1 MDTSGKISEYD
12 VDRMNQLLTGLK
24 VFQCYCHVTRYILN
38 ASYDL
43 GKWNLVEPGWNRVG
57 STRLTHTWLEQPSPQ
72 VRWWSSQLFLW
83 LSWLEILSVSLSFIP
98 NYCEIIF
105 SIKIVKTW
113 SWVELSGSRESSQ
126 RHWCPSLSCMRTRY
140 KCLVDDPIKIQ
151 LIFKSFF
158 YLYVSIETHS
168 TSPKVAHLQPAYN
181 TYHIS

>member
-12 VDRMNQLLTGLK
+12 VDRMTQILTRLK
-24 VFQCYCHVTRYILN
+24 VFKCNCHLTKYILD

-43 GKWNLVEPGWNRVG
+43 GKWNLVEPGWTNQVDSYLVG
-57 STRLTHTWLEQPSPQ
+57 TAITPSPLVIVTTLPLAFLVGNQ
-72 VRWWSSQLFLW
+72 QFCQCLFLSFQIIMK
-83 LSWLEILSVSLSFIP
+83 LSSVSKLS
-98 NYCEIIF
+98 
-105 SIKIVKTW
+105 KTW
-113 SWVELSGSRESSQ
+113 SLVELSGSRESSQ